1 VHRSRPKALFGL
13 IATLTLVLAACAGG
27 TAPSEPAAADD
38 GGGDAGET
46 VSLSGQQFSPSSL
59 TIPVGTTVTF
69 TDTSSHTVT
78 EGTDGEAV
86 DDPIVDESGG
96 SEPIEVTFEEAG
108 TFNITCT
115 VHPDMNMT
123 ITVEG

>member
-1 VHRSRPKALFGL
+1 MHRSRPKALFGL
-13 IATLTLVLAACAGG
+13 IASLTLVLAACGGG
-27 TAPSEPAAADD
+27 TPASD
-38 GGGDAGET
+38 GAEGDSGTT

-69 TDTSSHTVT
+69 TSSSGHTVT
-78 EGTDGEAV
+78 EGTDGQAV
-86 DDPIVDESGG
+86 DDPFVDESGG
-96 SEPIEVTFEEAG
+96 SAPIEVTFDEAG

>member
-13 IATLTLVLAACAGG
+13 IASLTLALAACGG
-27 TAPSEPAAADD
+27 GSATSDAAD
-38 GGGDAGET
+38 GGGGSGET

-69 TDTSSHTVT
+69 TNTSTHTVT
-78 EGTDGEAV
+78 EGTDGEPVA
-86 DDPIVDESGG
+86 DPIIDESGG
-96 SEPIEVTFEEAG
+96 SEPIEFTFDEAG